1 MGAATPRHLPH
12 GRGYDTS
19 LGYINGPAN
28 DYWDQRV
35 WGGRPMGY
43 VDLWAT
49 DRPAWGQN
57 TSCRLGQCHPASVP
71 VAYGGASGHKGGIG
85 AAYSLGPD
93 EIYEETLLRDR
104 VLAIIEAWNQGD
116 LPLFINY
123 DSHVAHSPL
132 QAPESAF
139 ERFAFIANKTGP
151 DGAFVHT
158 APTPIAPRA
167 EVYRRLHAMSG
178 SRL

>member
-1 MGAATPRHLPH
+1 
-12 GRGYDTS
+12 
-19 LGYINGPAN
+19 
-28 DYWDQRV
+28 
-35 WGGRPMGY
+35 MGY

-57 TSCRLGQCHPASVP
+57 TSCRLGQCHPESVP

>member
-93 EIYEETLLRDR
+93 EIYEETLLRQLPSLLQTSAHPHQPLHPAT
-104 VLAIIEAWNQGD
+104 VPAATAEA
-116 LPLFINY
+116 
-123 DSHVAHSPL
+123 A
-132 QAPESAF
+132 APAP
-139 ERFAFIANKTGP
+139 A
-151 DGAFVHT
+151 T
-158 APTPIAPRA
+158 APAPITARTRTSHPSVR
-167 EVYRRLHAMSG
+167 V
-178 SRL
+178 